1 MDSREQ
7 KDPQSSL
14 LPSDLPVTRLP
25 PAAWGLWQVAAS
37 GAVGTAAAVVIA
49 LATPVDAT
57 YGVLLGWDVGT
68 LVYLLWVWQL
78 NRGLDS
84 EGTAEAAVRED
95 PTRPV
100 TDVILLVAA
109 VASLA
114 AVIYA
119 VADAGHSS
127 GAAQALKLTLGISSI
142 ANSWFLVHTLFA
154 MRYAREYYVDEDGGI
169 DFNTAD
175 PPVWT
180 DFAYLSFTIGMTFQV
195 SDTDLQTSE
204 LRRLALR
211 QMLISYLFGAVII
224 AIAINLVAGL
234 GK

>member
-7 KDPQSSL
+7 RDPQSSL
-14 LPSDLPVTRLP
+14 VRSDLPLHRLP
-25 PAAWGLWQVAAS
+25 RKAWGLWHVAAS
-37 GAVGTAAAVVIA
+37 GAVGTAVAVATAIG
-49 LATPVDAT
+49 TPVNAT
-57 YGVLLGWDVGT
+57 YGVLLGWDVGA
-68 LVYLLWVWQL
+68 LVYLVWVWQL

-84 EGTAEAAVRED
+84 EATAQAAVRED
-95 PTRPV
+95 PTQPV

-109 VASLA
+109 VASLV

-119 VADAGHSS
+119 IADAGQSS
-127 GAAQALKLTLGISSI
+127 GAAQALKLTLGITSI
-142 ANSWFLVHTLFA
+142 ASSWFLVHTLFT

-195 SDTDLQTSE
+195 SDTDLQTSV

-224 AIAINLVAGL
+224 AITINLVAGL